1 MPLRIPQ
8 ASVPRIAQLTV
19 TRTRTVARP
28 FSSSIT
34 KMASNK
40 DTSSLDAG
48 KGSVGHEFTEKGSV
62 GGTAQQ
68 VGGPFDKE
76 GAIGKQFKPEGSV
89 GGTAQ
94 SAAEQMQGD
103 KPGLFDKDGAIGKQF
118 RPEGNIGQV
127 GEAVGGPFSS
137 KGAIGKHFNADG
149 SVGGAVQENLGDGK
163 KK

>member
-1 MPLRIPQ
+1 
-8 ASVPRIAQLTV
+8 
-19 TRTRTVARP
+19 
-28 FSSSIT
+28 
-34 KMASNK
+34 MASNK

-118 RPEGNIGQV
+118 RRKIDL
-127 GEAVGGPFSS
+127 FSLS
-137 KGAIGKHFNADG
+137 WCLSHGIVEHVD
-149 SVGGAVQENLGDGK
+149 LY
-163 KK
+163 